1 MRATMGRISRD
12 ITLVKLAKIATGMIE
27 FVLLHLGDL
36 ALCLQDFAIA
46 MLQLHQFLDDR
57 AEALLV
63 QHGIKPGG
71 NFRDA
76 GLECEFCRLTLIHIR
91 PGPGAHGLALGLSEP
106 APKLVE
112 SGKLVRSIHAWWG
125 AFGAAASGDWPVSMS
140 RQASRR
146 PVTWRTT
153 SVIPSSVLVRLAC

>member
-27 FVLLHLGDL
+27 FILLHLGNL
-36 ALCLQDFAIA
+36 TLRLQNLAIA

-71 NFRDA
+71 NLRDA

-91 PGPGAHGLALGLSEP
+91 PGTGAHGLALGFSKP

-125 AFGAAASGDWPVSMS
+125 AFGATASGAWLVSIS
-140 RQASRR
+140 CHASRR
-146 PVTWRTT
+146 PVTWRMT
-153 SVIPSSVLVRLAC
+153 SVMPSSVLVRLAC